1 MNSYSVSGGTRR
13 SWMRLSVLSAKA
25 AVVVLLEA
33 VLAAAVLAEMWQE
46 ERELEAELAVKA
58 VLADR
63 EVLCPMLADREARA
77 ADRAEP

>member
-1 MNSYSVSGGTRR
+1 ML
-13 SWMRLSVLSAKA
+13 WL
-25 AVVVLLEA
+25 

-46 ERELEAELAVKA
+46 EWERELEAELAVKA

-63 EVLCPMLADREARA
+63 AVLCPMLADREARA